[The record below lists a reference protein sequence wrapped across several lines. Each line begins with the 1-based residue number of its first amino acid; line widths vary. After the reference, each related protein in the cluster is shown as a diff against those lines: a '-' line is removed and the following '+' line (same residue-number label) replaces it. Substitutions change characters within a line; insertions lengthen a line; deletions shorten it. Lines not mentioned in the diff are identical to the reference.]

1 VKRPSSNVGLVA
13 SLLAD
18 CHTSPPPSKKL
29 SFWCYERTDY
39 GLLDGSQ
46 GKTARGVGAGP
57 HGKPRHLV
65 SGPYRSGQF
74 GWILEG
80 PIRFK
85 SPISAPGRLNL
96 FKPDATLEASLEEAE
111 SFASGHSSSQT

>member
-1 VKRPSSNVGLVA
+1 MSERITVYLTDRKARQLVELALVHMA
-13 SLLAD
+13 SPD
-18 CHTSPPPSKKL
+18 T
-29 SFWCYERTDY
+29 FF
-39 GLLDGSQ
+39 
-46 GKTARGVGAGP
+46 
-57 HGKPRHLV
+57 

-85 SPISAPGRLNL
+85 SPIPAPGRLNL